1 MCIHYSIL
9 LARRYCLIRSGADN
23 CSYVSLIYWEKISF
37 KPSLWCWVLL
47 RGLCILGELRTSCSC
62 CNIELRDIGRAFCSM
77 WKYVCIQHYINYA
90 VSLITSTL
98 FNIWIPRCWMTLR
111 SHKLFFSNC
120 NETYLILA
128 DRREISVKSPV

>member
-62 CNIELRDIGRAFCSM
+62 CNIELRDIGRAFCPM

-90 VSLITSTL
+90 VSLITSTI
-98 FNIWIPRCWMTLR
+98 FDIWIRKTLR
-111 SHKLFFSNC
+111 LNILFVSNC
-120 NETYLILA
+120 NKTYLILLG
-128 DRREISVKSPV
+128 RRQLSVKSPG